1 MNGNVKTKQAL
12 ENEWWAKDKIEPQS
26 LFSVYYKNPNTK
38 RNNYDTDL
46 IAHSIF
52 VKLQTTTIAVLKI
65 IYSIQATNKNVW
77 GEKKNMCF

>member
-12 ENEWWAKDKIEPQS
+12 ENEWLAKDKIEPQS
-26 LFSVYYKNPNTK
+26 HFSIYNKNQNTK

-52 VKLQTTTIAVLKI
+52 VKLQTMKIAVLKI
-65 IYSIQATNKNVW
+65 KYSLQATINNVW
-77 GEKKNMCF
+77 GEQKNICF